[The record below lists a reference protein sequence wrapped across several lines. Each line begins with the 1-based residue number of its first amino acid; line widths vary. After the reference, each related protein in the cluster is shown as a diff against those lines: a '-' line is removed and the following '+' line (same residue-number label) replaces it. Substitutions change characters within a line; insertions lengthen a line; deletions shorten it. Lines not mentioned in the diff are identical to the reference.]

1 MTRAEPADV
10 WHFSDADL
18 EQTGDE
24 PMALHVQRRNAHFS
38 PSFHPCF
45 KNKIQLLWLLI
56 KSRPYVAVCVMY
68 SLTFALIRKLISIY
82 GFIYHI
88 GTNDAQQA
96 TSAEEDAEHLIHP
109 WVPAP
114 WKVYHG
120 MQLIYLSWFKYSSEG
135 GAVVTD
141 SFPRFLS
148 FHQMK
153 WWTKQRVIIQK
164 TKNIQA
170 TILEQL
176 FVYTEKNR
184 RPLFLSLFNRGN

>member
-1 MTRAEPADV
+1 MCGTSVMQIWSRPV
-10 WHFSDADL
+10 TNRWRCMCSDATPTFPRPSSIL
-18 EQTGDE
+18 VLRTKSSCCIYWSSQG
-24 PMALHVQRRNAHFS
+24 HVWLCVYS
-38 PSFHPCF
+38 P
-45 KNKIQLLWLLI
+45 
-56 KSRPYVAVCVMY
+56 
-68 SLTFALIRKLISIY
+68 TFALIRKLISIY